1 MGEVSLLTKESDY
14 RRGKKMTKH
23 FNKSSEKIKR
33 RKLRQNPTEA
43 EKLIWRFLR
52 KRQLLGHKF
61 KRQYSIDHFVI
72 DFYCPELKLAVEVD
86 GATHNESG
94 RKEYDIRREKYLEKF
109 GLNFVRIKDEELFGN
124 PNKAFAK
131 IEDAAKKLKENKI

>member
-1 MGEVSLLTKESDY
+1 
-14 RRGKKMTKH
+14 MTKH
-23 FNKSSEKIKR
+23 FNKSSEKAKR
-33 RKLRQNPTEA
+33 KKLRQNSTEA
-43 EKLIWRFLR
+43 EILIWRFIR
-52 KRQLLGHKF
+52 NRQIQGFKF

-72 DFYCPELKLAVEVD
+72 DFYCPELKLAVEAD

-94 RKEYDIRREKYLEKF
+94 RKEYDIRREKYLKKF

-131 IEDAAKKLKENKI
+131 IEDTAKKLKESKI

>member
-1 MGEVSLLTKESDY
+1 
-14 RRGKKMTKH
+14 MTEH

-33 RKLRQNPTEA
+33 RKLRQNQTES
-43 EKLIWRFLR
+43 EKLICRFLR
-52 KRQLLGHKF
+52 NRQLLGHKF

-72 DFYCPELKLAVEVD
+72 DFYCPELKLAVEAD

-94 RKEYDIRREKYLEKF
+94 RKEYDIRREKYLKKF
-109 GLNFVRIKDEELFGN
+109 GVSFVRIRDEELFGN

-131 IEDAAKKLKENKI
+131 IEAAVKRLKEIKI

>member
-1 MGEVSLLTKESDY
+1 
-14 RRGKKMTKH
+14 MTKH

-33 RKLRQNPTEA
+33 RKLRQNQTEA

-52 KRQLLGHKF
+52 NRQLLDHKF
-61 KRQYSIDHFVI
+61 KRQYSVDHFVI
-72 DFYCPELKLAVEVD
+72 DFYCPELKLAVEAD

-94 RKEYDIRREKYLEKF
+94 RKEYDIRREKYLKKF
-109 GLNFVRIKDEELFGN
+109 GVSFLRIKDEELFGN

-131 IEDAAKKLKENKI
+131 IEDAVKRLREIKIQ